1 MVKTIDGRESWAVFE
16 MRRRRWKLALQS
28 DWNGAAPPP
37 CARDAAWHEHDG
49 GLHLTPQAQAR

>member
-28 DWNGAAPPP
+28 DWNGAAPLPAP
-37 CARDAAWHEHDG
+37 VTLRGMSTTEGC
-49 GLHLTPQAQAR
+49 T